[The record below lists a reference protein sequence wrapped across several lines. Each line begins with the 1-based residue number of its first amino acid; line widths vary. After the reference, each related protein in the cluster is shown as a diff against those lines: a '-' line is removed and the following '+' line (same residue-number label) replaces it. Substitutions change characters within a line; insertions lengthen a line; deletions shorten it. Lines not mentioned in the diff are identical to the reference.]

1 MRLHH
6 VGYIVKSI
14 NEFLSSLPHNSV
26 VNDCIDEIQEARL
39 VLVDCGSDVFIEIVE
54 PLSNKSRLFPQ
65 IERSLGG
72 INHVCYEGSQREID
86 DQIELLGLLK
96 IFGPVDAPLF
106 GHRMVEF
113 YVNKDMSI
121 IEFLY
126 E

>member
-1 MRLHH
+1 MKLHH

-14 NEFLSSLPHNSV
+14 NEFLLTLPHNSV
-26 VNDCIDEIQEARL
+26 VDDCIDEIQEARL
-39 VLVDCGSDVFIEIVE
+39 VLVDCGSDVFVELVE
-54 PLSNKSRLFPQ
+54 PFSHESRLFPQ

-72 INHVCYEGSQREID
+72 INHICFEGSQREIEY
-86 DQIELLGLLK
+86 QIELLGLLK
-96 IFGPVDAPLF
+96 IFGPVSAPLF
-106 GHRMVEF
+106 GYRMVEF